1 MVGGWISNMVQ
12 RPRGTRDFT
21 PAVMKSRMALEQL
34 LEERARR
41 HGFNRVQTPIFESL
55 ELFTAKSGD
64 GVVSQLYAFEDKGGR
79 PLTLRPE
86 LTAPV
91 MRMVAEEMRMDTKPL
106 RLSYFGQC
114 YRYEEFKKGRYREF
128 FQYGVELVGASGPIA
143 EAEVIALAI
152 DMLDSSGLKNWQLR
166 IGHVGIL
173 KDALTGLG
181 LPDQIEQGDSE
192 PAIASAMRFLDKGDD
207 DGLANLFSSNGIDPS
222 FSEPLRKLSQL
233 QGGVETLEPAREILS
248 ALEGVSLESLDELKI
263 TLDAISALAVTPP
276 SIAVDLTVARGL
288 DYYTGMV
295 FEVQVEELGGEGQV
309 LGGGSYNLMHLFGLA
324 DLDPCCGF
332 GLGFDRVM
340 LALEAQ
346 AEAEGRDEVVIGQE
360 DGRGLIAVIPFNID
374 TQAILHVVAQLRNAG
389 QLVELELRGRKIG
402 KAFNW
407 ADKIGAK
414 YTLVIG
420 PRDLEAGTAML
431 KNLKTGNEQAV
442 ELELTSIINALD

>member
-1 MVGGWISNMVQ
+1 M
-12 RPRGTRDFT
+12 
-21 PAVMKSRMALEQL
+21 
-34 LEERARR
+34 
-41 HGFNRVQTPIFESL
+41 
-55 ELFTAKSGD
+55 
-64 GVVSQLYAFEDKGGR
+64 
-79 PLTLRPE
+79 
-86 LTAPV
+86 
-91 MRMVAEEMRMDTKPL
+91 
-106 RLSYFGQC
+106 
-114 YRYEEFKKGRYREF
+114 
-128 FQYGVELVGASGPIA
+128 
-143 EAEVIALAI
+143 
-152 DMLDSSGLKNWQLR
+152 
-166 IGHVGIL
+166 
-173 KDALTGLG
+173 
-181 LPDQIEQGDSE
+181 
-192 PAIASAMRFLDKGDD
+192 
-207 DGLANLFSSNGIDPS
+207 
-222 FSEPLRKLSQL
+222 
-233 QGGVETLEPAREILS
+233 
-248 ALEGVSLESLDELKI
+248 KI

-276 SIAVDLTVARGL
+276 SLAVDLTVARGL

-346 AEAEGRDEVVIGQE
+346 AEAEGRDEVVMGQE

-442 ELELTSIINALD
+442 ELDAATIIANL

>member
-1 MVGGWISNMVQ
+1 MVQ
-12 RPRGTRDFT
+12 KPRGTRDFT
-21 PAVMKSRMALEQL
+21 PVVMKSRMALEQL

-55 ELFTAKSGD
+55 ELFTAKSGE

-128 FQYGVELVGASGPIA
+128 FQYGVELVGASGPLA

-152 DMLDSSGLKNWQLR
+152 DMLDSCGLKNWQIR

-181 LPDQIEQGDSE
+181 LSDQIEQGANES
-192 PAIASAMRFLDKGDD
+192 AVASAMRFLDKGDD
-207 DGLANLFSSNGIDPS
+207 AGLARLFSSNGIDPS
-222 FSEPLRKLSQL
+222 FSEPLRQLSQL
-233 QGGVETLEPAREILS
+233 QGGAETLEPAREILS
-248 ALEGVSLESLDELKI
+248 ALDGVSLESLDELKI
-263 TLDAISALAVTPP
+263 TLDAVSSLAVAPP
-276 SIAVDLTVARGL
+276 SLAVDLTVARGL

-346 AEAEGRDEVVIGQE
+346 AEAEGRDEVIPGQQ
-360 DGRGLIAVIPFNID
+360 DGRGLIAVIPFNVD
-374 TQAILHVVAQLRNAG
+374 AQVVLQIVRQLRDAG

-402 KAFNW
+402 KAFTW
-407 ADKIGAK
+407 ADKIGAT
-414 YTLVIG
+414 YTLIVG
-420 PRDLEAGTAML
+420 PRDLESGTAML
-431 KNLKTGNEQAV
+431 KNLKTGIEQSVKFDSA
-442 ELELTSIINALD
+442 TIIANL

>member
-1 MVGGWISNMVQ
+1 
-12 RPRGTRDFT
+12 
-21 PAVMKSRMALEQL
+21 MALEQL

-55 ELFTAKSGD
+55 ELFTAKSGE
-64 GVVSQLYAFEDKGGR
+64 GVISQLYAFEDKGGR

-128 FQYGVELVGASGPIA
+128 FQYGVELVGASGPLA

-152 DMLDSSGLKNWQLR
+152 DMLDSCGLKNWQIR

-181 LPDQIEQGDSE
+181 LSDQIEQGAKE
-192 PAIASAMRFLDKGDD
+192 AAVASAMRFLDKGDD
-207 DGLANLFSSNGIDPS
+207 AGLAKLFSSNGIDPS
-222 FSEPLRKLSQL
+222 FSEPLRQLSQL
-233 QGGVETLEPAREILS
+233 QGGAETLEPAREILS
-248 ALEGVSLESLDELKI
+248 LLDGVSLQSLDELKI
-263 TLDAISALAVTPP
+263 TLDAVSSLAATPP
-276 SIAVDLTVARGL
+276 SLAVDLTVARGL

-346 AEAEGRDEVVIGQE
+346 AEAEGRDEVVPGQQ
-360 DGRGLIAVIPFNID
+360 DDRGLIAVIPFNID
-374 TQAILHVVAQLRNAG
+374 TQAVLQVVRQLRDAG

-402 KAFNW
+402 KAFTW
-407 ADKIGAK
+407 ADKIGAT
-414 YTLVIG
+414 YTLIVG
-420 PRDLEAGTAML
+420 PRDLESGTGML
-431 KNLKTGNEQAV
+431 KNLKTGIEQAV
-442 ELELTSIINALD
+442 DFDAATIIANL